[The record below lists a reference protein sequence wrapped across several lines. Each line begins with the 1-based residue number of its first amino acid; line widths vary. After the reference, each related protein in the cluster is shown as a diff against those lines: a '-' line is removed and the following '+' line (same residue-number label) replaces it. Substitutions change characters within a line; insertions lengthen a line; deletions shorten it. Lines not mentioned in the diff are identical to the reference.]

1 MRSMAS
7 ARRSGRAAVY
17 LFLLLGTAAMI
28 APFVWMVLTSFK
40 TVEES
45 MRLPPTFLPRAPTAQ
60 SYTRALSLL
69 PFARLYLNTGAM
81 ILLRVACA
89 AAFSSMA
96 GYAFAKLPFP
106 GRRLCFAVVV
116 TQLMLPPQIFIIP
129 QYQMLAALR
138 LTNTLF
144 ALVFPG
150 LVSAF
155 GTFFLR
161 QAFMGVPDELLEAAR
176 LDGCGQG
183 RIFAQVALPLVGA
196 PMAAL
201 AVFTAVFAYGD
212 LMWPLICNSDL
223 NRMTLSA
230 GLSTLRG
237 QFSTNFPVLMA
248 GSVLAMAPMV
258 ALYLLFQRQF
268 IEGIAMTGGK

>member
-1 MRSMAS
+1 MNSSLERS
-7 ARRSGRAAVY
+7 RRIRTIGIYAFFIVGY
-17 LFLLLGTAAMI
+17 VIMI
-28 APFVWMVLTSFK
+28 FPFVWMFLTSFK

-45 MRLPPTFLPRAPTAQ
+45 MRLPPTFLPQAPTAQ
-60 SYTRALSLL
+60 SYARALSLL

-106 GRRLCFAVVV
+106 GRRLCFAIVV
-116 TQLMLPPQIFIIP
+116 TQLMLPAQIFIIP

-161 QAFMGVPDELLEAAR
+161 QAFMGVPD
-176 LDGCGQG
+176 
-183 RIFAQVALPLVGA
+183 
-196 PMAAL
+196 
-201 AVFTAVFAYGD
+201 
-212 LMWPLICNSDL
+212 
-223 NRMTLSA
+223 
-230 GLSTLRG
+230 
-237 QFSTNFPVLMA
+237 
-248 GSVLAMAPMV
+248 
-258 ALYLLFQRQF
+258 
-268 IEGIAMTGGK
+268 

>member
-1 MRSMAS
+1 MRSMVS
-7 ARRSGRAAVY
+7 ARRGGRAATY

-45 MRLPPTFLPRAPTAQ
+45 MRLPPTFLPQAPTAQ
-60 SYTRALSLL
+60 SYARALSLL

-106 GRRLCFAVVV
+106 GRRLCFAIVV
-116 TQLMLPPQIFIIP
+116 TQLMLPAQIFIIP

-161 QAFMGVPDELLEAAR
+161 QAFMGVPD
-176 LDGCGQG
+176 
-183 RIFAQVALPLVGA
+183 
-196 PMAAL
+196 
-201 AVFTAVFAYGD
+201 
-212 LMWPLICNSDL
+212 
-223 NRMTLSA
+223 
-230 GLSTLRG
+230 
-237 QFSTNFPVLMA
+237 
-248 GSVLAMAPMV
+248 
-258 ALYLLFQRQF
+258 
-268 IEGIAMTGGK
+268 